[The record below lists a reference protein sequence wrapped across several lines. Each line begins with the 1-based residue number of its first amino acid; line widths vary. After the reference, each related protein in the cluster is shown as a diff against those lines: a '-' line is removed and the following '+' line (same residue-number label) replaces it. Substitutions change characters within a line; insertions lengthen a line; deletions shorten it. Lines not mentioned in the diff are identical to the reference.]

1 MNIKEF
7 IEDNVPAEVIA
18 GAYKKCFTP
27 RLNRTGQ
34 YASHTFLKH
43 YLQKH
48 WTGPAAIAAV
58 EKATGKPNSIT
69 VQYRYDRK
77 GRHPIN
83 EGVIGTRSLSYFC
96 RDWFAPYLFDHY
108 TPPKP
113 EPKPEPEPKRIN
125 LDANIFWCFEGKT
138 REACLSK
145 LRDALREIVESNDI
159 DQFLDQLS
167 LKYSD
172 EPSLGLAD
180 LIALNID
187 E

>member
-1 MNIKEF
+1 MENTGSSTPDRIKSKLTEQMNIKKF
-7 IEDNVPAEVIA
+7 IEGNVPAEVIA

-27 RLNRTGQ
+27 HLNRTGQ

-43 YLQKH
+43 YLQQH

-108 TPPKP
+108 KP
-113 EPKPEPEPKRIN
+113 EPPRK
-125 LDANIFWCFEGKT
+125 
-138 REACLSK
+138 SK
-145 LRDALREIVESNDI
+145 WVVKDDTPH
-159 DQFLDQLS
+159 LS
-167 LKYSD
+167 LA
-172 EPSLGLAD
+172 EI
-180 LIALNID
+180 IALNIYQ
-187 E
+187 

>member
-1 MNIKEF
+1 MHLKTF
-7 IEDNVPAEVIA
+7 IEGNVPAEVIA
-18 GAYKKCFTP
+18 GAYKKCFTS

-77 GRHPIN
+77 GKHPIN

-113 EPKPEPEPKRIN
+113 EPKPKLIH
-125 LDANIFWCFEGKT
+125 LDATMFWCFEGKT
-138 REACLSK
+138 REACLLK
-145 LRDALREIVESNDI
+145 LRDALREIVESNDL

-172 EPSLGLAD
+172 EPPLGLAD
-180 LIALNID
+180 LIALNRD
-187 E
+187 K